1 MSQEVFAAMSRSSFM
16 SMRRLTTFGNGSFCG
31 DPAVRIVGELEASLK
46 KYPPI
51 KVGPADPHVPPK

>member
-31 DPAVRIVGELEASLK
+31 DPAVRIVGEL
-46 KYPPI
+46 
-51 KVGPADPHVPPK
+51 